1 MGAGDVEAPLM
12 PPDETIL
19 IMETVD
25 VAVAQARGDA

>member
-19 IMETVD
+19 FMKTVD
-25 VAVAQARGDA
+25 TVLARAREST